1 MPINNSI
8 YIKNSLKSPK
18 QSDILKTLQL
28 LSRLGIIPNKSK
40 KKKEKR
46 LAIGEDEIK
55 SSSDHMKG
63 YTSVLPSTQ
72 PRYSPRQVLQI
83 GGGEQPLTIED
94 VKDIQNQSD
103 ARLALLQDQLE
114 KTQEQQ
120 GMITAYGGILGSQLS
135 QVQQKIREGGISP
148 IIDPF
153 SNVKGSGDSV
163 PSVIIDDYD
172 IDEGEF
178 TNQGSQNIPKD
189 VLNVD
194 VSPMPNEILED
205 EADVGDEPIIIPEK
219 QGGGGGAFVE
229 AEAEAEAEPEPV
241 VEQKKK
247 KEVQLIDPFRKKMIE
262 VASYHEIPEKPSS
275 YKDKNTFKA
284 YLNELSKLGYTVELD
299 KSQTKAD
306 LESQVDKIIELEYK
320 KIKKLKKKSSNV

>member
-18 QSDILKTLQL
+18 QSEILKTLQL

-63 YTSVLPSTQ
+63 YTSVIPSALS
-72 PRYSPRQVLQI
+72 RVLPRQVLQI
-83 GGGEQPLTIED
+83 GDGSPTLTIED
-94 VKDIQNQSD
+94 VKDIQKQSD
-103 ARLALLQDQLE
+103 TRLALLQDQLE

-135 QVQQKIREGGISP
+135 QVQQRIREGGMSQRVE
-148 IIDPF
+148 PF
-153 SNVKGSGDSV
+153 ANVKGSGDSV
-163 PSVIIDDYD
+163 PTMIIDDYD

-178 TNQGSQNIPKD
+178 TNQGTQNIPESVMK
-189 VLNVD
+189 VD
-194 VSPMPNEILED
+194 VSPMSNEILED
-205 EADVGDEPIIIPEK
+205 EEDVGDEPIIVPSDNSNV
-219 QGGGGGAFVE
+219 AF
-229 AEAEAEAEPEPV
+229 AEAEPKPKPI

-247 KEVQLIDPFRKKMIE
+247 EIQLIDPFRKKMIE

-275 YKDKNTFKA
+275 YKDKATFKA

-299 KSQTKAD
+299 KTQTKAD
-306 LESQVDKIIELEYK
+306 LENQVDKIIELEYK

>member
-18 QSDILKTLQL
+18 QSEILKTLQL
-28 LSRLGIIPNKSK
+28 LSKLGIIPNKSK

-46 LAIGEDEIK
+46 LAISEDEIK

-63 YTSVLPSTQ
+63 YTSVIPSAQ

-83 GGGEQPLTIED
+83 GGGEPALTIED
-94 VKDIQNQSD
+94 VKDIQKQSD
-103 ARLALLQDQLE
+103 ARLALLQDQME

-120 GMITAYGGILGSQLS
+120 GMITAYGGLLGSQLS
-135 QVQQKIREGGISP
+135 QVQQRIREGGMSQRVE
-148 IIDPF
+148 PF
-153 SNVKGSGDSV
+153 ANVKGSGDSV
-163 PSVIIDDYD
+163 PTMVVDDYE
-172 IDEGEF
+172 IDEGDF
-178 TNQGSQNIPKD
+178 SNQGTQNIPESIMK
-189 VLNVD
+189 VD
-194 VSPMPNEILED
+194 LSPMPTEILED
-205 EADVGDEPIIIPEK
+205 EEDVGDQPIIVPEK
-219 QGGGGGAFVE
+219 QGGGAVAF
-229 AEAEAEAEPEPV
+229 AEPEPV
-241 VEQKKK
+241 IEEKKK

-275 YKDKNTFKA
+275 YKDKATFKA

-306 LESQVDKIIELEYK
+306 LENQVDKIIELEYK